1 MRARWLVLA
10 GVAVLLAAL
19 VAGVW
24 VVPGLLDWGRYRGSI
39 EELAT
44 AGLGRP
50 VRIAGAVTLNLL
62 PEPVLTAADV
72 VVAESGVVAE
82 GGVGKDG
89 NTGGGV
95 LRARELRL
103 RVALGPL
110 LAGRVEARD
119 LTLRGAD
126 LRLPWPPA
134 PGALS
139 RRPPTWLSGLQA
151 RVEEGRIQ
159 VGGLVVEG
167 IDARLATDPDT
178 GTLSASGVGQVGTHS
193 PNPQS
198 WRFTARLT
206 EPGRDGSAAL
216 DASLDG
222 QGPLQNTGGTF
233 SGTIAGD
240 GALAGR
246 VAGRGP
252 DLAQL
257 MPAPPVAWRADGR
270 LSAAAGLAVAD
281 ELALEIGGSPAR
293 GAVALRVLPEA
304 RLDLALA
311 AGRLDLDAWLPVLA
325 HGADLALPTGLDL
338 SAEAATLAGGT
349 LRGVRGAFDLD
360 RDGVTVRQGQALLP
374 GDAQLTL
381 SGHLP
386 RPAEGQA
393 PKLEG
398 TAHLAAPDLRATL
411 AWLAPL
417 LPPGV
422 VPAGL
427 APGVL
432 RSADLRAKVAAGGG
446 QASLSDL
453 AGTLDGE
460 ALTGE
465 LAVKLGPRLGLDAAL
480 SFDRLALDPWL
491 PDPARLATPD
501 GMAAALARA
510 AAIDA
515 DLRLQAKQA
524 TLRGVSLGPLTVEV
538 QTEATR
544 LTLRRLEAAPLGAR
558 LTASGTVGEGGRVQ
572 DGSLDVSAPDL
583 TPLRPLLPPGFPL
596 TPLARGAG
604 TLSLTLAGPPDAL
617 AARLVLD
624 AAGVRLE
631 AQPVLALAARRWTG
645 PVTLHHPGAPR
656 LLETLGVPGT
666 AAWLGDGSL
675 SLVAQ
680 VTAAPGRIDLDRF
693 SLVAASLHATG
704 QLTLEQR
711 MVSGQ
716 VAAEVLPLPLPYPG
730 SRDPLPVWTL
740 LGWNAALRVDA
751 AQVLLGQAPALQ
763 ALSADVLL
771 QDGTLRIPRATA
783 RLPEGPLSG
792 ALSGAAV
799 LEGGAEPPRLEIHA
813 SLADAALSGPLL
825 GGPLDLASGEGSA
838 HLDVSAAGHSPAA
851 LLATASGSAGL
862 TVQDGVLSGLDLPAA
877 AAALSDPDPARIA
890 AATRAALLAGTTP
903 FTRLEL
909 SMPVQRGIVSVG
921 GTLEAPAGGIQ
932 VGGTLDLLGA
942 VDLRL
947 LVRPAAPDQ
956 QPSPEL
962 GLLLAGPLGG
972 TRTPE
977 LAGLSRWLAGR
988 PGG

>member
-1 MRARWLVLA
+1 MRAGWAVLA
-10 GVAVLLAAL
+10 GVAVVLAAL

-50 VRIAGAVTLNLL
+50 VRIAGAVTLHLL

-72 VVAESGVVAE
+72 VVAQ
-82 GGVGKDG
+82 GGEAGDILD
-89 NTGGGV
+89 GGV

-134 PGALS
+134 AGALA

-151 RVEEGRIQ
+151 QVEEGRVQ
-159 VGGLVVEG
+159 VGGLIVDG

-178 GTLSASGVGQVGTHS
+178 GTLSASGVGQVGGA
-193 PNPQS
+193 S

-222 QGPLQNTGGTF
+222 QGPLQDTGGTF

-252 DLAQL
+252 DLARL

-281 ELALEIGGSPAR
+281 ELALQIGGSPAR
-293 GAVALRVLPEA
+293 GAVALRLLPEA

-325 HGADLALPTGLDL
+325 RGTDLALPTGLDL
-338 SAEAATLAGGT
+338 SAEAAMLAGGT
-349 LRGVRGAFDLD
+349 LRRVRGMFDLD
-360 RDGVTVRQGQALLP
+360 RDGVTLRQGQALLP

-381 SGHLP
+381 SGRLARAGGGGP
-386 RPAEGQA
+386 GQA
-393 PKLEG
+393 DKAEG
-398 TAHLAAPDLRATL
+398 TAHLAAPDLRTTL

-417 LPPGV
+417 LPAGGQ
-422 VPAGL
+422 PAGL

-432 RSADLRAKVAAGGG
+432 RTADLRAKVAAGGG

-453 AGTLDGE
+453 TGTLDGS

-465 LAVKLGPRLGLDAAL
+465 LAVKLGTRLGLDAGL
-480 SFDRLALDPWL
+480 SFDRLVLDPWL
-491 PDPARLATPD
+491 PDPKLLATPA
-501 GMAAALARA
+501 GMTAALARA
-510 AAIDA
+510 AALDA
-515 DLRLQAKQA
+515 DIRLHAKQA
-524 TLRGVSLGPLTVEV
+524 TLRGVPLGPLEAEV

-544 LTLRRLEAAPLGAR
+544 LTLRRLEAAPPGAR
-558 LTASGTVGEGGRVQ
+558 LTASGAIGEGGRVL
-572 DGSLDVSAPDL
+572 DGLLDASAPDL
-583 TPLRPLLPPGFPL
+583 ALLRPLLLPGSPL
-596 TPLARGAG
+596 APLARGPG

-617 AARLVLD
+617 AARLVME

-631 AQPVLALAARRWTG
+631 AQPVLALASRRWAG
-645 PVTLHHPGAPR
+645 PVMLHHPGAPR
-656 LLETLGVPGT
+656 LLETLGVPGA

-675 SLVAQ
+675 SLLAQ
-680 VTAAPGRIDLDRF
+680 VAAEPGRIDLDRF
-693 SLVAASLHATG
+693 SLVAASLRATG
-704 QLTLEQR
+704 QLTLEKR

-730 SRDPLPVWTL
+730 SRDPLPVWPL
-740 LGWNAALRVDA
+740 LGWGAALRLDA
-751 AQVLLGQAPALQ
+751 AQVLLGQEPAAQ

-783 RLPEGPLSG
+783 RLPEGVLTG
-792 ALSGAAV
+792 ALSGTA
-799 LEGGAEPPRLEIHA
+799 LLDGMAEPPRLELHA
-813 SLADAALSGPLL
+813 SLADATLSGPLL
-825 GGPLDLASGEGSA
+825 GAPLDLASGQGSA
-838 HLDVSAAGHSPAA
+838 QFDVSAAGHSPAA
-851 LLATASGSAGL
+851 LLATASGSAGIA
-862 TVQDGVLSGLDLPAA
+862 VQDGVLSGLDLPAA
-877 AAALSDPDPARIA
+877 TAALSGPDAARIA
-890 AATRAALLAGTTP
+890 AAVRAALLAGTTP
-903 FTRLEL
+903 FTRLDL
-909 SMPVQRGIVSVG
+909 SMPVQHGIVSVG
-921 GTLEAPAGGIQ
+921 GTLEAPAGEVQ

-956 QPSPEL
+956 QPGPEL

-977 LAGLSRWLAGR
+977 LAGLSRWLASR

>member
-1 MRARWLVLA
+1 MRAGWAILA

-72 VVAESGVVAE
+72 VVTAEDGEAA
-82 GGVGKDG
+82 GGGT
-89 NTGGGV
+89 TGEGGV

-126 LRLPWPPA
+126 LRLPWPPV
-134 PGALS
+134 PGALT

-159 VGGLVVEG
+159 VGGLVVEA

-178 GTLSASGVGQVGTHS
+178 GTLSASGVGQVGGE
-193 PNPQS
+193 S

-206 EPGRDGSAAL
+206 EPGRDGSAGL

-222 QGPLQNTGGTF
+222 QGPLQDTGGTF

-252 DLAQL
+252 DLAKL

-281 ELALEIGGSPAR
+281 ELALEVGGSPAR

-325 HGADLALPTGLDL
+325 RGADLALPTGLDL
-338 SAEAATLAGGT
+338 SAEAAGLAGGT
-349 LRGVRGAFDLD
+349 LRRVRGAFDLD
-360 RDGVTVRQGQALLP
+360 RDGVTLRQGQALLP

-381 SGHLP
+381 SGRLT
-386 RPAEGQA
+386 RSGGGGGAGAADKVEG
-393 PKLEG
+393 E
-398 TAHLAAPDLRATL
+398 AHLAAPDLRATL

-417 LPPGV
+417 LPAGLP
-422 VPAGL
+422 PAGL

-432 RSADLRAKVAAGGG
+432 RTADLRAKVVAGGG

-453 AGTLDGE
+453 AGTLDG
-460 ALTGE
+460 AAVTGG
-465 LAVKLGPRLGLDAAL
+465 LAVKLGPRLGLDAGL
-480 SFDRLALDPWL
+480 SFDRLVLDPWL

-510 AAIDA
+510 NAIDA

-524 TLRGVSLGPLTVEV
+524 TLRGLSLGPIALEV

-544 LTLRRLEAAPLGAR
+544 LTLRRLEAKPLGGR
-558 LTASGTVGEGGRVQ
+558 LAASGTVGEGGRVL
-572 DGSLDVSAPDL
+572 DGSLDVNAPDL
-583 TPLRPLLPPGFPL
+583 AALRPLLPPGFLLAPL
-596 TPLARGAG
+596 VRGAG
-604 TLSLTLAGPPDAL
+604 TLSLTLAGPPGAL
-617 AARLVLD
+617 AARLAVD
-624 AAGVRLE
+624 AAGMRLE
-631 AQPVLALAARRWTG
+631 AQPVLDLAARRWAG

-656 LLETLGVPGT
+656 LLERLGVPGA

-675 SLVAQ
+675 SVLAQ
-680 VTAAPGRIDLDRF
+680 VTAVPGRIDLDRF
-693 SLVAASLHATG
+693 SLVAASLRATG
-704 QLTLEQR
+704 QLTLEKR

-716 VAAEVLPLPLPYPG
+716 VSAELLPLPLPYPG
-730 SRDPLPVWTL
+730 SRDPLPVWAL
-740 LGWNAALRVDA
+740 LGWGAALRVDA
-751 AQVLLGQAPALQ
+751 AQVLVGQQPALQ

-771 QDGTLRIPRATA
+771 QDGTLRVPRATA
-783 RLPEGPLSG
+783 RLPEGMLSG
-792 ALSGAAV
+792 NLAGTAV
-799 LEGGAEPPRLEIHA
+799 LEGAAEPPRLEVHA

-825 GGPLDLASGEGSA
+825 DAPVDLASGHGSA
-838 HLDVSAAGHSPAA
+838 QLDVSAAGHSPAA

-862 TVQDGVLSGLDLPAA
+862 VVEDGVLSGLDLAAA
-877 AAALSDPDPARIA
+877 AAALSGPDPARIA
-890 AATRAALLAGTTP
+890 AAVRAALLAGTTP
-903 FTRLEL
+903 FTRLTL
-909 SMPVQRGIVSVG
+909 STPIQHGIFSAG
-921 GTLEAPAGGIQ
+921 GGLEAAAGVVQ
-932 VGGTLDLLGA
+932 VEGTLDLLGA

-947 LVRPAAPDQ
+947 LVRPTAPDQ
-956 QPSPEL
+956 QPGPEL
-962 GLLLAGPLGG
+962 GLLLAGPLGS